1 MDFPRV
7 AFQHCVS
14 PTSESKRYNS
24 NLGIQSTKRL
34 FNNESNRYISN
45 LGIQST
51 KSAFQQRVTQIHLQ
65 LRDSNANKASTDV
78 YACFSGGSARGTM
91 ICLVSCSIG
100 SKRIKT
106 YQTKQTTHKLCG
118 TCKSVRSSKVRA
130 PSSTF
135 EHFRAPTF
143 FEHPFAQQTFQLVA
157 FEHFRA
163 LLFEHFSSTFEHFR
177 AQLFF
182 YFEDVFVIP
191 CIFFMFKPLL
201 SSYPVIRC
209 QLGALLPKSLHIG

>member
-51 KSAFQQRVTQIHLQ
+51 KSAFQQRVTQIHLPF
-65 LRDSNANKASTDV
+65 RDSNANKASTDV
-78 YACFSGGSARGTM
+78 YACFSGTNARLTM

-163 LLFEHFSSTFEHFR
+163 LLFEHYSNTFEHFR
-177 AQLFF
+177 AQLF
-182 YFEDVFVIP
+182 
-191 CIFFMFKPLL
+191 C
-201 SSYPVIRC
+201 
-209 QLGALLPKSLHIG
+209 